1 MRTKSTDT
9 IRVHKLREAINRHRY
24 LYHVLDKQ
32 EISDAALDSLKREL
46 VELEEAHPELIT
58 PDSPT
63 QRVAGEPLPKFEK
76 VTHVIPQWSFN
87 DAFTQEDMRA
97 FDERVRKGLGSA
109 HYSYVCE
116 LKIDGFKVVL
126 TYKKG
131 SLVTAAT
138 RGNGTVGED
147 VTANIRTIESVP
159 LTLEQAEDV
168 IVEGEV
174 WLSKKEFERLNKAQ
188 EKGRKEL
195 YANPR
200 NVAAGTIRQ
209 LDPRIVAERKLDTF
223 IYDIAQ
229 RAQGEPETQE
239 KELQFLQTLGF
250 KVNKHFERCADIND
264 VIAFYKKWM
273 NRARKEPYGIDGV
286 VVKVNERAHQET
298 LGYTGKAPRFAIA
311 FKFPAQQAT
320 TIVED
325 IILQVG
331 RTGVVTPVAVL
342 KPVLVDGS
350 TVSRAT
356 LHNEDEIA
364 RLDVRVGDT
373 VVLQKAGDIIPD
385 IVSVLTELRTG
396 KEKKFKF
403 PSSIPECG
411 TIERIPGEAAYR
423 CVDRNSGAALRR
435 KLHHFAG
442 KHAFD
447 IEGLGPKIIDTLMDN
462 GLVSRFPDIFTLT
475 EGDVINLPKFG
486 ELSAKNLITAI
497 KERRSVALSRFL
509 ISLSIPQV
517 GEETAEDIAEEFGTL
532 SFIQNASEEDLRA
545 VPGVGEVVAHE
556 IYLWFRD
563 AQNKILVADLCRE
576 VKVGSEQKK
585 ERSGAL
591 SGQTFVFTG
600 TLTHLTR
607 DEAKVLVKS
616 LGARVSES
624 VSKKT
629 SYVVVGDTAGSKRD
643 EAETLTVPILSEE
656 QFFKLIKK

>member
-1 MRTKSTDT
+1 MSPSVLLR
-9 IRVHKLREAINRHRY
+9 IQKLREVINRHRY

-32 EISDAALDSLKREL
+32 ELSDAALDSLKREL
-46 VELEEAHPELIT
+46 TELEAAHPELIT

-63 QRVAGEPLPKFEK
+63 QRVAGEPLDKFAK
-76 VTHVIPQWSFN
+76 VTHTVPQWSFN
-87 DAFTQEDMRA
+87 DAFTEEDIRA
-97 FDERVRKGLGSA
+97 FDERIKKGVGSTR
-109 HYSYVCE
+109 YSYLCE
-116 LKIDGFKVVL
+116 LKIDGFKIVL

-131 SLVTAAT
+131 KLITAAT

-159 LTLEQAEDV
+159 LILEKPEDV

-174 WLSKKEFERLNKAQ
+174 WLSKKEFKRINRERAKAG
-188 EKGRKEL
+188 EEL

-209 LDPRIVAERKLDTF
+209 LDPRIVAKRKLDTF

-229 RAQGEPETQE
+229 WEAGELKTQE
-239 KELQFLQTLGF
+239 EELKLLQTLGF
-250 KVNKHFERCADIND
+250 KVNTHFAHSVDID
-264 VIAFYKKWM
+264 AVISFYKKWM
-273 NRARKEPYGIDGV
+273 NRARREPYGIDGI
-286 VVKVNERAHQET
+286 VVKVNERAHQKT

-311 FKFPAQQAT
+311 YKFPAQQAT

-356 LHNEDEIA
+356 LHNEDEIE

-373 VVLQKAGDIIPD
+373 VILQKAGDIIPD

-411 TIERIPGEAAYR
+411 KIERLPGEAAYR
-423 CVDRNSGAALRR
+423 CVERNSGVALRR
-435 KLHHFAG
+435 KLHHFAS

-447 IEGLGPKIIDTLMDN
+447 IEGLGPKIIDLLMDH
-462 GLVSRFPDIFTLT
+462 GLVSRFPDIFTLK
-475 EGDVINLPKFG
+475 EGDIVDLPKFG

-497 KERRSVALSRFL
+497 NERRKVSLPRFL
-509 ISLSIPQV
+509 IALSIPQV

-532 SFIQNASEEDLRA
+532 SYIQNVSEEELRA
-545 VPGVGEVVAHE
+545 VVGVGEVVAHE
-556 IYLWFRD
+556 IYIWFRD
-563 AQNKILVADLCRE
+563 AHN
-576 VKVGSEQKK
+576 
-585 ERSGAL
+585 GAL
-591 SGQTFVFTG
+591 VRDILKEVHIEAQAKKRQLGPLSGKMFVFTG
-600 TLTHLTR
+600 TLATITR
-607 DEAKVLVKS
+607 DKAKALVRDH
-616 LGARVSES
+616 GAEVSES
-624 VSKKT
+624 VSRKT
-629 SYVVVGDTAGSKRD
+629 SYVVTGDNPGSKHTQAQ
-643 EAETLTVPILSEE
+643 ELGVAILSEE
-656 QFFKLIKK
+656 QFLKLVKK